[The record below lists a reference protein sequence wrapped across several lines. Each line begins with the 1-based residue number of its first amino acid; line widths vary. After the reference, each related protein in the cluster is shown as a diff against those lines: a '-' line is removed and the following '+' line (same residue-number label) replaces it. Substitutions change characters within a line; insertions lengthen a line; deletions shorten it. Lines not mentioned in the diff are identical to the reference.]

1 LEKELSDT
9 VCGKEH
15 YQPFHFMENFAAL
28 VIFGNVHRLD
38 GSILKL
44 FGDLGVCTQVS

>member
-15 YQPFHFMENFAAL
+15 YQPFHFMRAFAAL

-38 GSILKL
+38 GSNFKF
-44 FGDLGVCTQVS
+44 FGDLGVCAQVK